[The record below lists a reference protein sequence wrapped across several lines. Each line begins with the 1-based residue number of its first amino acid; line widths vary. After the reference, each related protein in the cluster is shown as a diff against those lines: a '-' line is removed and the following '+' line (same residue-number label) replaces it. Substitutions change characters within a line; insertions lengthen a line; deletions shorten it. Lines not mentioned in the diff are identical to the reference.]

1 MKFAWHDKIESLA
14 GSNLKKVEE
23 VEDDDHLNNLD
34 EYQEMLEVD
43 RSAADFNNIEDEFVV
58 LDD

>member
-1 MKFAWHDKIESLA
+1 MKFAWCNKIESRA
-14 GSNLKKVEE
+14 GSNSKKVEE

-34 EYQEMLEVD
+34 EYQEMLEVN
-43 RSAADFNNIEDEFVV
+43 RLAADFDNIEDEFVV